1 MSTLIDNVID
11 NNEND
16 QITYL
21 RSTGRVLNQHMRRSA
36 YGKLSVLISQPLG
49 ENSEPYHFHNVA
61 FNEKS
66 GEIALSDE
74 KGQIFY
80 ISLPDN
86 KYQTIRIQTRAI
98 SAMSFVHSRIDQL
111 VVAFESGTVVL
122 LDLTSK
128 QIIGNI
134 CPSNPYAVRVIKCH
148 PGQSKIIMASD
159 DGTLTMWNLTTYQCL
174 KTLDLKEGI
183 VDVSFEAN
191 GDLIAIALEKSGIF
205 LYRSNDCQLV
215 LQCQLPVSERRPKWT
230 AYQVFCNPSTSSS
243 VEAHALD
250 IYVVV
255 AGDNG
260 MLYYWTASAVDLRA
274 GPRFA
279 KLVGVIELPVQ
290 MKMAI
295 AIEILGDYS
304 LSPRFAIYSTE
315 GAVLLVDL
323 EAFSP
328 SSSGSWTIVADI
340 PSSSIHGSAS
350 KNLLLSSVLV
360 SGDIKKRKGRG
371 SMFGAKAD
379 IFVIVCQDGATRI
392 YDSEAALGNGT
403 LCGTFLRTRAPH
415 TVVVRMN
422 DDTQV
427 KKSKNAANEAAKSG
441 EPFEPWN
448 KIDEHE
454 KKLKD
459 MKRLSQATSKTTK
472 TVSNDVKSMAVKMAG
487 KPMPLYELSQLTQ
500 QDRRVT
506 ETKLK
511 TYFSA
516 NGEFPDRYRP
526 LIWRFLLKL
535 PENSEAFASL
545 VRRGVHPAYENL
557 HDVYPV
563 RARRIYSRLQGICSQ
578 MAFWSPIFAEVSYL
592 PCLAFPFVIMFN
604 NDELALLETVM
615 TIVLWWGFSWQSM
628 FPNPPVHF
636 LDSIDVI
643 LKLYD
648 STLYNHLHKMDA
660 SPGLMGWA
668 IVSNMF
674 TEVLGR
680 SDWLKLMDF
689 MFLHFEEMPYVL
701 MAPVAIMIQLKPK
714 LMGCYNSDAAF
725 STVRVHQS
733 VRIEA
738 ILTSMTNML
747 YSTHPKYLTAVSI
760 PKAPSDDAHRDPMSN
775 FDPLQKGKNT
785 VVQSGG
791 NPIYPL
797 PKGRYPAY
805 DGYPKFIVDWQL
817 QEREVAMGMLK
828 TEHKKESALED
839 MEEKMKAIE
848 KDHQKWMAAHEAATA
863 KELEQRRIIMEKEK
877 QHLIQLQTIE
887 EEISKQR
894 IGSLKSL
901 EKAAQDEMLLVD
913 KIASEAR
920 VVMSESEAHMKE
932 KLKLG
937 IDIRKHR
944 EMAEA
949 AEATASE
956 RIREMYVQRTR
967 DEYITGLQQAL
978 KAKEEELEAR
988 DKILQEKWTL
998 EDEELRVQRALREAH
1013 ARGQVEDEILTKLHE
1028 DMASRLQKLHL
1039 EREAKIIEVERTR
1052 AIRLAKEHAQ
1062 EAVASSQR
1070 SLLNLHKHEY
1080 AAIRE
1085 QEALLAE
1092 RSSKTAQEK
1101 ILKTV
1106 EMIRKESDKILESE
1120 RTHLMKYAT
1129 VRQQEK
1135 QAQIY
1140 QTWTERQGQHMEEI
1154 LQTENQVQDHLIKLK
1169 EAVITSDSA
1178 PPPPPPVIIQK
1189 EEILDA
1195 TKRKMQDVSDGITQ
1209 QQRAE
1214 FDRIRKSATEPE
1226 EKKKSTEKDD
1236 SNDDI
1241 PSISSSVKDAMD
1253 VLLPGSSK
1261 RSSIVP
1267 TSPSSYRIVGDTPS
1281 DSEEDSVDLNALL
1294 GNNNTKIRRN
1304 TQSDPSIAIPQWGN
1318 NSRSDD
1324 IANMAKRSIEFL
1336 SSDNTKKASSKTKK
1350 EASIFDED

>member
-1 MSTLIDNVID
+1 M
-11 NNEND
+11 
-16 QITYL
+16 Y
-21 RSTGRVLNQHMRRSA
+21 
-36 YGKLSVLISQPLG
+36 
-49 ENSEPYHFHNVA
+49 
-61 FNEKS
+61 
-66 GEIALSDE
+66 
-74 KGQIFY
+74 
-80 ISLPDN
+80 N
-86 KYQTIRIQTRAI
+86 K
-98 SAMSFVHSRIDQL
+98 
-111 VVAFESGTVVL
+111 
-122 LDLTSK
+122 
-128 QIIGNI
+128 
-134 CPSNPYAVRVIKCH
+134 
-148 PGQSKIIMASD
+148 
-159 DGTLTMWNLTTYQCL
+159 
-174 KTLDLKEGI
+174 
-183 VDVSFEAN
+183 
-191 GDLIAIALEKSGIF
+191 
-205 LYRSNDCQLV
+205 
-215 LQCQLPVSERRPKWT
+215 
-230 AYQVFCNPSTSSS
+230 
-243 VEAHALD
+243 
-250 IYVVV
+250 
-255 AGDNG
+255 
-260 MLYYWTASAVDLRA
+260 
-274 GPRFA
+274 
-279 KLVGVIELPVQ
+279 
-290 MKMAI
+290 
-295 AIEILGDYS
+295 
-304 LSPRFAIYSTE
+304 
-315 GAVLLVDL
+315 
-323 EAFSP
+323 
-328 SSSGSWTIVADI
+328 
-340 PSSSIHGSAS
+340 
-350 KNLLLSSVLV
+350 
-360 SGDIKKRKGRG
+360 
-371 SMFGAKAD
+371 
-379 IFVIVCQDGATRI
+379 
-392 YDSEAALGNGT
+392 
-403 LCGTFLRTRAPH
+403 
-415 TVVVRMN
+415 
-422 DDTQV
+422 
-427 KKSKNAANEAAKSG
+427 
-441 EPFEPWN
+441 
-448 KIDEHE
+448 
-454 KKLKD
+454 
-459 MKRLSQATSKTTK
+459 
-472 TVSNDVKSMAVKMAG
+472 
-487 KPMPLYELSQLTQ
+487 
-500 QDRRVT
+500 
-506 ETKLK
+506 
-511 TYFSA
+511 
-516 NGEFPDRYRP
+516 
-526 LIWRFLLKL
+526 
-535 PENSEAFASL
+535 
-545 VRRGVHPAYENL
+545 
-557 HDVYPV
+557 
-563 RARRIYSRLQGICSQ
+563 
-578 MAFWSPIFAEVSYL
+578 
-592 PCLAFPFVIMFN
+592 
-604 NDELALLETVM
+604 DELALLETVM

-791 NPIYPL
+791 NPIFPL

-828 TEHKKESALED
+828 TEHRKESALED

-848 KDHQKWMAAHEAATA
+848 KDHQKWMAAHEAGTA

-949 AEATASE
+949 AESTANE

-967 DEYITGLQQAL
+967 DEYISGLQQAL

-1140 QTWTERQGQHMEEI
+1140 QTWTERQGQHMEEVM
-1154 LQTENQVQDHLIKLK
+1154 QTESQLQDHLIKLK
-1169 EAVITSDSA
+1169 EAVITSDPG

-1214 FDRIRKSATEPE
+1214 FRKSATEPE

-1304 TQSDPSIAIPQWGN
+1304 TQSDPSIAIPKWGN
-1318 NSRSDD
+1318 NSQGDD
-1324 IANMAKRSIEFL
+1324 IASMAKRSIEFL